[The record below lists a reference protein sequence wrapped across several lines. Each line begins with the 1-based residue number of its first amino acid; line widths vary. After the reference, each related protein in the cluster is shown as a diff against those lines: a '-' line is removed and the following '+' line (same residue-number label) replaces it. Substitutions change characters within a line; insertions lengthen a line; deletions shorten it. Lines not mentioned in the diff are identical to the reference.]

1 MAIHRMR
8 RNHSEVATPVPSQ
21 SGTGIRPVCLAVAFP
36 KVFADV
42 PQPVSKETG
51 WKPVPPFAKPLPVFL
66 DVDRSRFPGLVG
78 LESLGLEHR
87 LDGLHHVRIAT
98 EKDIHL
104 CRIQLDHAAC
114 SGGCLSPPPP
124 APPAPV
130 L

>member
-66 DVDRSRFPGLVG
+66 DLKKLRGKQIVRRIGQTRRYESMPKGLKAMTALVVLRDKAINLAG
-78 LESLGLEHR
+78 R
-87 LDGLHHVRIAT
+87 
-98 EKDIHL
+98 
-104 CRIQLDHAAC
+104 HA
-114 SGGCLSPPPP
+114 
-124 APPAPV
+124 
-130 L
+130 